1 MQKFKAILF
10 DNDGVLTHTEH
21 IFFEVNKQVFK
32 SFNIPYTEQ
41 DFIEHTFDTGLG
53 SSGWMT
59 KNGYEKSTI
68 EDFVKL
74 RDVTYRE
81 NIVKAETA
89 ELTAKPVLTTLKER
103 YLLCI
108 VTNTRRDMFQH
119 THEND
124 EMYKL
129 FDEVVCREDYA
140 NAKPAPDAY
149 LAALKMAD
157 LEANDT
163 LVIEDSPRGI
173 QAAQNAGIKVVAI
186 TNPHFPNLDTSK
198 ADYHIDSLTE
208 LDDLLKTL

>member
-1 MQKFKAILF
+1 MQIKGLLF

-21 IFFEVNKQVFK
+21 IFFEVNKNVLK
-32 SFNIPYTEQ
+32 SLNIPYTEQ

-59 KNGYEKSTI
+59 KSGYGESII
-68 EDFVKL
+68 EDFIKL
-74 RDVTYRE
+74 RDVAYRE
-81 NIVKAETA
+81 NIIKAETT

-140 NAKPAPDAY
+140 KAKPAPDAY
-149 LAALKMAD
+149 LAALKNIK
-157 LEANDT
+157 LEANET

-186 TNPHFPNLDTSK
+186 RNPHFPNLDTTK
-198 ADYHIDSLTE
+198 ADYHINSLTE

>member
-1 MQKFKAILF
+1 MPIKGLLF

-21 IFFEVNKQVFK
+21 IFYVTNKRIFETMGI
-32 SFNIPYTEQ
+32 SYTEQ

-59 KNGYEKSTI
+59 KNGYETSVI

-74 RDVTYRE
+74 RDVAYRE
-81 NIVKAETA
+81 NIINTNTTEIAA
-89 ELTAKPVLTTLKER
+89 RPVLATLKND
-103 YLLCI
+103 YLLGL

-119 THEND
+119 THKND

-149 LAALKMAD
+149 LAALKNTK
-157 LEANDT
+157 LEANET

-173 QAAQNAGIKVVAI
+173 RAAQNAGIKVIAI
-186 TNPHFPNLDTSK
+186 RNPHFPNLNTEK
-198 ADYHIDSLTE
+198 ADYHINSLSE
-208 LDDLLKTL
+208 LNNLLKSL

>member
-1 MQKFKAILF
+1 MQIKGLLF

-21 IFFEVNKQVFK
+21 IFFEVNKQVLK
-32 SFNIPYTEQ
+32 SLNIPYTEQ

-59 KNGYEKSTI
+59 KNGYGASII

-74 RDVTYRE
+74 RDVAYHE
-81 NIVKAETA
+81 NIVKAETT

-108 VTNTRRDMFQH
+108 VTNTRRDMFQY

-149 LAALKMAD
+149 LAALKNAK
-157 LEANDT
+157 LEANET
-163 LVIEDSPRGI
+163 FVIEDSPRGI

-186 TNPHFPNLDTSK
+186 RNPHFPNLDTSK
-198 ADYHIDSLTE
+198 ADYHINSLTE